1 MLDFN
6 LQCKL
11 GLNLSTQ
18 CVKMVH
24 YIFKLQASVSCP
36 QQTHFKYI
44 VRLLIRKEM
53 TRMNQNHYN
62 SLNQLHSV
70 SESFHK
76 LLFQRFSFAV
86 KKKGFLKKIIFH
98 KKGKKGKLSL
108 GVTLYLTFFPKQ
120 AEINFSFLG

>member
-44 VRLLIRKEM
+44 VRLLICKEM
-53 TRMNQNHYN
+53 THMNQNHYN

-70 SESFHK
+70 SESFRDITELTNDSLIKPQINFSKIQIQIH
-76 LLFQRFSFAV
+76 SFAV

-98 KKGKKGKLSL
+98 KNN
-108 GVTLYLTFFPKQ
+108 YL
-120 AEINFSFLG
+120 A